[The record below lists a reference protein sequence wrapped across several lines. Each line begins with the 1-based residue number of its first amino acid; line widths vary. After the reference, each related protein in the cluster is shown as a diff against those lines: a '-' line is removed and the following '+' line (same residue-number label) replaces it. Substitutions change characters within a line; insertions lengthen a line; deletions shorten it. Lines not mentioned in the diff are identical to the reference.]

1 MSEYSILLPNEKAK
15 TYQYVTLFI
24 LLINCF
30 AFGYVF
36 FNTSGNRLHNISLF
50 GLVIGSGALVL
61 FLINFF
67 TGRLASFR
75 AEIALI
81 ISALLWMASG
91 TYLPAACIICFAV
104 IGFYANRPFRVLFS
118 EAGIRYP
125 SFPVKI
131 YSWKEVNNAILKDN
145 VLTIDLANNKLI
157 QVVLEKTVAASVDET
172 AFNAFCKRQ
181 LDN

>member
-24 LLINCF
+24 LLMNAF

-36 FNTSGNRLHNISLF
+36 FNTIDGKLHNISLV
-50 GLVIGSGALVL
+50 GLITGSLALAFFIV
-61 FLINFF
+61 NFF
-67 TGRLASFR
+67 TGKLAAFR

-91 TYLPAACIICFAV
+91 TYLPAVCIICFAI

-125 SFPVKI
+125 SFPVKL
-131 YSWKEVNNAILKDN
+131 YSWKEVNNVIIKDK
-145 VLTIDLANNKLI
+145 VLTIDLASNKLI
-157 QVVLEKTVAASVDET
+157 QLVLEKSVSDSIDEI
-172 AFNAFCKRQ
+172 AFNAFCVRH
-181 LDN
+181 LNG